1 MRPIEKA
8 KPGDKVIYKDSCDN
22 DVEHVV
28 QTDYDPYGEAK
39 MPLVGNLGAYCSYC
53 EGKRQASNLAVE
65 HMAAKSK
72 GGPETEWNNFLLCCN
87 VCNSVKGTVVTDDQ
101 YHWPHINNTFLS
113 FIYDETGRVHVNKE
127 IPLISQKKAENL
139 MKLVKLQ
146 RHKDYVDK
154 NNKPSAM
161 DYRWKERYECWNK
174 AELCKKY
181 YEQGKIT
188 ADDIIEE
195 ALYRGN
201 WSVWFTVFKGKDE
214 ILKRLITDFPGTC
227 ASCFDRNN
235 HYAPIERNRGCEDP
249 V

>member
-8 KPGDKVIYKDSCDN
+8 KPGDKVTYMDSCGN
-22 DVEHVV
+22 DVEHEV
-28 QTDYDPYGEAK
+28 QTDYDPYGKAK
-39 MPLVGNLGAYCSYC
+39 MPLVGNLGTYCSYC
-53 EGKRQASNLAVE
+53 EGKRQPSNLAVE

-72 GGPETEWNNFLLCCN
+72 GGPETEWNNFLLSCN
-87 VCNSVKGTVVTDDQ
+87 ICNSVKGTVVPDDQ

-113 FIYDETGRVHVNKE
+113 FIYDETGRMRVNKD

-146 RHKDYVDK
+146 RYKDDMD
-154 NNKPSAM
+154 KPSEM
-161 DYRWKERYECWNK
+161 DYRWYERYKCWK
-174 AELCKKY
+174 WAERFKGL
-181 YEQGKIT
+181 YEEGKLT
-188 ADDIIEE
+188 ADDIIE
-195 ALYRGN
+195 AARYKGN

-227 ASCFDRNN
+227 ASCFDENN
-235 HYAPIERNRGCEDP
+235 HYAPIERNKGCEDP